1 MLSQTGDQSSNHRI
15 YLFFLY
21 WAAEQERD
29 LPRKKDE
36 AEDEAMTASNVR
48 WLPVWRE
55 PLVAR
60 DLFNLLIEIDE
71 MKRVLAER
79 DRIRRE
85 SVRKCLKPRD

>member
-1 MLSQTGDQSSNHRI
+1 MPSN
-15 YLFFLY
+15 
-21 WAAEQERD
+21 
-29 LPRKKDE
+29 
-36 AEDEAMTASNVR
+36 NVR
-48 WLPVWRE
+48 WLPTWRE

>member
-1 MLSQTGDQSSNHRI
+1 
-15 YLFFLY
+15 
-21 WAAEQERD
+21 
-29 LPRKKDE
+29 
-36 AEDEAMTASNVR
+36 VR

-55 PLVAR
+55 PLIAR

>member
-1 MLSQTGDQSSNHRI
+1 MPSN
-15 YLFFLY
+15 
-21 WAAEQERD
+21 
-29 LPRKKDE
+29 
-36 AEDEAMTASNVR
+36 NVR

-85 SVRKCLKPRD
+85 SVRKCLKPRDSDGY